1 MSKNMKETP
10 NKSPRLSSE
19 KKGEDLTSG
28 YFASERPE
36 TVVYLR
42 HLLLHVVD
50 NLLLEVET
58 YGHNCHGEIA
68 FAEHCKKV
76 DQKEYASAVSVDNEN

>member
-1 MSKNMKETP
+1 MKETP
-10 NKSPRLSSE
+10 NKSPRLYPVK
-19 KKGEDLTSG
+19 KKGKTSLQ
-28 YFASERPE
+28 A
-36 TVVYLR
+36 TVHQKELRQWFHLR

-58 YGHNCHGEIA
+58 CGHNCHGEIA

-76 DQKEYASAVSVDNEN
+76 DQKEYASAVSVDIEN